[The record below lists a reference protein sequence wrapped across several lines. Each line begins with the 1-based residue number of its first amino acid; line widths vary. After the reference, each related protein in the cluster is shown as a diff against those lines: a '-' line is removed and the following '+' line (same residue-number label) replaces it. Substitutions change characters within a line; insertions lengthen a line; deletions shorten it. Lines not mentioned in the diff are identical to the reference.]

1 MHKALYR
8 VYRPKTFEDVVGQE
22 HIVKTLK
29 NQIKNNNIGHAY
41 LFSGT
46 RGNTMDTYAIS
57 EDSVALLLP
66 DKVTPDVGRTVRALL
81 RMAGITPWERME
93 AELFTLGDASLL
105 LARPAPPRTK
115 RLSGPGPRPRRK
127 IS

>member
-1 MHKALYR
+1 
-8 VYRPKTFEDVVGQE
+8 
-22 HIVKTLK
+22 
-29 NQIKNNNIGHAY
+29 
-41 LFSGT
+41 
-46 RGNTMDTYAIS
+46 MDTYAIS
-57 EDSVALLLP
+57 EDVVALLLP

>member
-1 MHKALYR
+1 
-8 VYRPKTFEDVVGQE
+8 
-22 HIVKTLK
+22 
-29 NQIKNNNIGHAY
+29 
-41 LFSGT
+41 
-46 RGNTMDTYAIS
+46 MDTYAIS

-66 DKVTPDVGRTVRALL
+66 ENVEPDVGRTVRLLL
-81 RMAGITPWERME
+81 RMAGFAPWPRVE
-93 AELFTLGDASLL
+93 AELFRLHGASLL